1 MSTTTTQLPPINK
14 YGYNSIA
21 RQMALALFTAALV
34 FLGANTLDWSAGQLF
49 SLVYVFCWAG
59 SSFALARRNP
69 DLLNQ
74 RGQRVRQLQGTK
86 DWDWLLL
93 SMYTLVTLVQ
103 PFLAGLDY
111 RYGWSPA
118 SLPVVYLAGNVLMVA
133 AFVLLTWAMVT
144 NRHFEGTVRIQE
156 QRGHRVIT
164 SGPYRYVRHPGYVA
178 VILTF
183 FALPVA
189 LGTWTALIPGLVGL
203 VVFVI
208 RTALEDRT
216 LHAEL
221 PGYADYAQRVR
232 YRLLPGVW

>member
-1 MSTTTTQLPPINK
+1 MS
-14 YGYNSIA
+14 
-21 RQMALALFTAALV
+21 LALFTAALV

-49 SLVYVFCWAG
+49 SLVYLLCWAG
-59 SSFALARRNP
+59 SSVALARRNP

-74 RGQRVRQLQGTK
+74 RGKRTRQLSGTK
-86 DWDWLLL
+86 RWDWLLL
-93 SMYTLVTLVQ
+93 SLYTLVTLVQ

-111 RYGWSPA
+111 RYGWSAA
-118 SLPVVYLAGNVLMVA
+118 SSSLVYLAGNLLMLA
-133 AFVLLTWAMVT
+133 AFALLTWAMVI

-183 FALPVA
+183 FALPIA
-189 LGTWTALIPGLVGL
+189 LGAWAALIPAIAGL

-216 LHAEL
+216 LQAEL
-221 PGYADYAQRVR
+221 PGYAEYAQHTR